1 MLSKNRD
8 GRSRRVCIS
17 QRSEIGF
24 GEIYAGIADWAK
36 YPGFLGCFLYV
47 VPNSNVK
54 TVKIKWS
61 MEGLSPVQ
69 AKRGKI
75 SFFAFLI
82 VFKVYFLESL
92 RFIIYCKVE
101 FSN

>member
-75 SFFAFLI
+75 LIILKLIFCVFYSFKNIF
-82 VFKVYFLESL
+82 
-92 RFIIYCKVE
+92 C
-101 FSN
+101 